1 MANKKNTTIKTKRK
15 PKTPLR
21 VILIR
26 ILAIILAFMM
36 VVSVAYFIIIPTFTE
51 TLPELANIITAEIL

>member
-36 VVSVAYFIIIPTFTE
+36 VASVAYFIIPTFAE
-51 TLPELANIITAEIL
+51 TLPELSGVISAEIL